1 MNHQETTQRKR
12 GKVTMRKTTMF
23 DLGGV
28 ALAILVSLALLTVP
42 VRAAAQTK
50 AIEGVKFEVSQS
62 LNDNLKP
69 FVGKLVYV
77 NLRSGKIYQGS
88 LKAVGDHWI
97 HLEKVAERTF
107 YDALIR
113 IDDISAIEA
122 QFRDN
127 K

>member
-1 MNHQETTQRKR
+1 
-12 GKVTMRKTTMF
+12 MRKATMF
-23 DLGGV
+23 GLVGV
-28 ALAILVSLALLTVP
+28 ALAILVSVALITFP
-42 VRAAAQTK
+42 EKAAAETK
-50 AIEGVKFEVSQS
+50 AIEGVKYEVSQS

-69 FVGKLVYV
+69 FVGKMVYV
-77 NLRSGKIYQGS
+77 NLRSGKTYQGS

-97 HLEKVAERTF
+97 HLEKLAERNF

-113 IDDISAIEA
+113 IDDISAIET